1 MAKATEPERFEHL
14 YLNGEWVKPID
25 GALVDSIDPATG
37 RPWALVAFAGKQDVD
52 RAVEAARAAFRGPW
66 RRMPAHE
73 RAAMLRRF
81 ADAFREAIPEII
93 EHEVRDSGRLIVDAR
108 ADLGAEVAWYHWFAS
123 LADKTLGTTV
133 PMDDSVHC
141 FTTRVP
147 VGVVAAITP
156 WNAPLMTIC
165 LKLGAAL
172 AAGCTLVVKPAETT
186 PVSTLL
192 LGRIAERAGLP
203 PGVLNI
209 VPGHGHEIGDHLVG
223 HPGVDKVSFTGSG
236 ATAKRMLKTGA
247 DSLKRFTFELGGKA
261 PHIIFADADLE
272 QALNSATSSA
282 WTNCGQSCALGSRVL
297 VERPVYDRVAEM
309 FRQRAATVRVGM
321 PMDEATRMGPQ
332 NSQQQLD
339 KTLSYF
345 EIGRAEGAEL
355 LAGGRRID
363 RPDLAGGYFVEP
375 TVYAGVTNQMRIARE
390 EIFGPVAALIPF
402 DGEEEA
408 IEIANDTPFGL
419 TAGLW
424 TNDLGRAH
432 RVSNRI
438 EAGSVWVNTYRYVRW
453 SLPYG
458 GFKQS
463 GWGRENGIDALDPYL
478 ETRTTVISTTGQ
490 AANPYA

>member
-1 MAKATEPERFEHL
+1 MTDVAELERFEHL
-14 YLNGEWVKPID
+14 FINGEWVKPID
-25 GALVDSIDPATG
+25 GALVESIDPATG
-37 RPWALVAFAGKQDVD
+37 KPWAVVAFAGKQDVD

-73 RAAMLRRF
+73 RAALLRRF
-81 ADAFREAIPEII
+81 AEAFREAIPEII
-93 EHEVRDSGRLIVDAR
+93 EYEVRDSGRLIVDAR
-108 ADLGAEVAWYHWFAS
+108 ADLAAEVQWYHWFAS
-123 LADKTLGTTV
+123 LADKALGTTV
-133 PMDDSVHC
+133 PMDDSVHA
-141 FTTRVP
+141 FTTRIP

-172 AAGCTLVVKPAETT
+172 AAGCTMVVKPAETT

-203 PGVLNI
+203 AGVLNI
-209 VPGHGHEIGDHLVG
+209 IPGYGREIGDHLVG

-236 ATAKRMLKTGA
+236 TTAKHMLKIGA

-297 VERPVYDRVAEM
+297 VERPIYDRVAEM
-309 FRQRAATVRVGM
+309 FRARAATVRIGM
-321 PMDEATRMGPQ
+321 PMDETTRMGPQ

-345 EIGRAEGAEL
+345 EIGQSEGAEL

-363 RPDLAGGYFVEP
+363 RPELAGGYFVEP
-375 TVYAGVTNQMRIARE
+375 TVYAGVSNQMRIARE

-490 AANPYA
+490 SANPYA

>member
-1 MAKATEPERFEHL
+1 MTDVAELERFEHL
-14 YLNGEWVKPID
+14 FINGEWVKPID
-25 GALVDSIDPATG
+25 GALVESIDPATG
-37 RPWALVAFAGKQDVD
+37 KPWAVVAFAGKQDVD

-73 RAAMLRRF
+73 RAALLRRF
-81 ADAFREAIPEII
+81 AEAFREAIPEII
-93 EHEVRDSGRLIVDAR
+93 EYEVRDSGRLIVDAR
-108 ADLGAEVAWYHWFAS
+108 ADLAAEVQWYHWFAS
-123 LADKTLGTTV
+123 LADKALGTTV
-133 PMDDSVHC
+133 PMDDSVHA
-141 FTTRVP
+141 FTTRIP

-172 AAGCTLVVKPAETT
+172 AAGCTMVVKPAETT

-203 PGVLNI
+203 AGVLNI
-209 VPGHGHEIGDHLVG
+209 IPGYGREIGDHLVG

-236 ATAKRMLKTGA
+236 TTAKHMLKTGA

-297 VERPVYDRVAEM
+297 VERPIYDRVAEM
-309 FRQRAATVRVGM
+309 FRARAATVRIGM
-321 PMDEATRMGPQ
+321 PMDETTRMGPQ

-345 EIGRAEGAEL
+345 EIGQSEGAEL

-363 RPDLAGGYFVEP
+363 RPELAGGYFVEP
-375 TVYAGVTNQMRIARE
+375 TVYAGVSNQMRIARE

-490 AANPYA
+490 SANPYA